1 MTKLL
6 EKAIESARAL
16 PDEEQDALALAIIS
30 MTEAGLGVPDLDDE
44 TRAAIREG
52 LAQAQRGQFASDEEI
67 RALWQRFGK

>member
-30 MTEAGLGVPDLDDE
+30 MTEAGLSVPDLDDE

-52 LAQAQRGQFASDEEI
+52 LAQAQRGQFASDEEM
-67 RALWQRFGK
+67 RTLWQRFGK